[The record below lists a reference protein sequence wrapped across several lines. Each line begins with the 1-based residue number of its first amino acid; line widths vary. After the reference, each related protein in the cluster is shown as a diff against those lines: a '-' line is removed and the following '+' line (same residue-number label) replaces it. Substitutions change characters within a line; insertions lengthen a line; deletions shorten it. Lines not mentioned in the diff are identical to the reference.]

1 MHWLD
6 LVIVAVVAWLT
17 LRAMSIGLIREAAT
31 VVGVVGGAILAGQF
45 YSELA
50 DDIAFAIGNETW
62 RELAAFAAIFAGC
75 VVLGQIAAEGLRR
88 VSGLL
93 LLGPFDRIGGAAF
106 GFLKGVLV
114 VEVLLLAALAFP
126 VSGAI
131 DEAIRES
138 ALAPLFIDGFPV
150 LLELLPPE
158 FREAT
163 ERLPFSIL
171 PVEG

>member
-6 LVIVAVVAWLT
+6 LVIVAIVAWLT
-17 LRAMSIGLIREAAT
+17 LRAMSVGLIREAAT
-31 VVGVVGGAILAGQF
+31 VVAVVGGAILAGRF

-50 DDIAFAIGNETW
+50 DDIAFAIEHETW
-62 RELAAFAAIFAGC
+62 RELAAFGAIFAGC

-88 VSGLL
+88 VSVLL

-114 VEVLLLAALAFP
+114 VEVLLLAGLAFP
-126 VSGAI
+126 VSGVV

-138 ALAPLFIDGFPV
+138 ALAPAFIDGFPV

-158 FREAT
+158 FREAA
-163 ERLPFSIL
+163 ERLPFAVL